1 MAMVPLD
8 VSAWPIQLQIAV
20 GVLLLG
26 YIAYLVT
33 LYGRDKDKFRTTV
46 VLVGYVAV
54 FGFAFAFSYQSTTY
68 QYLHFAAFSLGAL
81 TAFAEIIQKFGDEPL
96 QALGTFEALMYH
108 ALNGL
113 ISVAALSILLLYP
126 EFYEKE
132 TAGSLEMI
140 QIVLV
145 AGLGSMLVMRSKLF
159 NVKMGESEIAFGPE
173 QIINVFLRFMEDS
186 IDRVRASARI
196 DFVIRVMNNLA
207 FEMIE
212 EYTLTMLE
220 STQAL
225 ADKKNKLIKDIKD
238 IKNDNEITNTQLRSY
253 RLGFLLLNTMG
264 ENFLERLFESP
275 DAEWFIEAP
284 GVPESTVWHH
294 LPWVSGQVNFFAY
307 GLDMSPDTLAIR
319 LKWLTEA
326 GGHRLP
332 ERVGRATLSGY
343 RLAFGSLKHDTTS
356 RGSPNIVKDSEHEV
370 QGVLYRL
377 PTKAMEFL
385 DHRMPGY
392 RREKIKVK
400 NSRGSDVDAETFI
413 ATVPVVALKPD
424 PEFLERFVATGK
436 QQGLNN
442 DYLDSINQNLAGA

>member
-1 MAMVPLD
+1 MIPSG
-8 VSAWPIQLQIAV
+8 VSAWPLSLQIAV
-20 GVLLLG
+20 GLFLLG
-26 YIAYLVT
+26 YIAHLVT
-33 LYGRDKDKFRTTV
+33 LYSRDKDRFRTTV
-46 VLVGYVAV
+46 VLVGYFAV
-54 FGFAFAFSYQSTTY
+54 FSVAFTLSYQSATY

-126 EFYEKE
+126 EFYSQE

-173 QIINVFLRFMEDS
+173 QIINVFLRFMEHS

-207 FEMIE
+207 FERIE

-238 IKNDNEITNTQLRSY
+238 IKNDSEATDTQLRSY

-284 GVPESTVWHH
+284 GVPESTVWRH
-294 LPWVSGQVNFFAY
+294 LPWVSGQTNFFAY
-307 GLDMSPDTLAIR
+307 GLEMSPDTLAMR
-319 LKWLTEA
+319 LKWLTDA
-326 GGHRLP
+326 GGNRLP

-343 RLAFGSLKHDTTS
+343 RLAFGSLQRDASSK
-356 RGSPNIVKDSEHEV
+356 GAPNIVKDSEHEV

-400 NSRGSDVDAETFI
+400 NARGSNVDAETFI
-413 ATVPVVALKPD
+413 ATVPIVALKPD
-424 PEFLERFVATGK
+424 PEFLEKLIATGK
-436 QQGLNN
+436 QQGLQ
-442 DYLDSINQNLAGA
+442 DEYLKNIDQNLAAT